1 MNETEKTALTE
12 EIRRLKQQHNAVILA
27 HNYVDGT
34 IQDIADFCGDSL
46 ELSIKAKAVQAPVI
60 VFCGVRFM
68 AETAKLLSPGSI
80 VLLPRS
86 DSGCPMAD
94 MADAHEVAAFK
105 AEHPDMVLVAYVNST
120 AAVKAHVDICC
131 TSGNVEKVLRSIPAD
146 KKIMFLP
153 DSNLG
158 GNMMRKL
165 NRPMA
170 LWSGFCPTHNR
181 VTVEMIENAR
191 AAHPGA
197 LVLVHPECRPP
208 VAEAA
213 DAALSTGGILKYV
226 RESDA
231 KEFVIGTER
240 GILHR
245 LIRENPDKTFYP
257 LEPDMLCPD
266 MKKITLED
274 IRDALAGMKE
284 QIRLPEDLMAA
295 AVRPIE
301 AMLKLS

>member
-1 MNETEKTALTE
+1 MKAR
-12 EIRRLKQQHNAVILA
+12 IPNAP
-27 HNYVDGT
+27 
-34 IQDIADFCGDSL
+34 Q
-46 ELSIKAKAVQAPVI
+46 
-60 VFCGVRFM
+60 
-68 AETAKLLSPGSI
+68 
-80 VLLPRS
+80 
-86 DSGCPMAD
+86 
-94 MADAHEVAAFK
+94 
-105 AEHPDMVLVAYVNST
+105 
-120 AAVKAHVDICC
+120 
-131 TSGNVEKVLRSIPAD
+131 
-146 KKIMFLP
+146 
-153 DSNLG
+153 G
-158 GNMMRKL
+158 GNMMKKL